1 MTTTTTSPPD
11 ERRRRE
17 ETGAVLEVLIG
28 FLEGHHYGDG
38 ARLSATLGPADHD
51 GDPRRCRLLRHVP
64 AEPAPA
70 DQGEPFRYRILDVT
84 IDGAAAAATLRPLP
98 CGNGDGAVTLRKSD
112 GAWRIDGI
120 LAPGAAYGP

>member
-1 MTTTTTSPPD
+1 MTTTTSPSD

-17 ETGAVLEVLIG
+17 DTGAVLEVLIG

-38 ARLSATLGPADHD
+38 ARLSATLGPAGQDE
-51 GDPRRCRLLRHVP
+51 DPRRGRLLRHVP

-70 DQGEPFRYRILDVT
+70 DQGEPFRYRILDVA

-98 CGNGDGAVTLRKSD
+98 YGDGDGAVTLRKSD

-120 LAPGAAYGP
+120 KASGAACGP